1 MMNYFSLI
9 FSNNSVL
16 RNLQIQAFK
25 NVNLNGVCLE
35 FGASHKLNRNFL
47 KESSKKY
54 KTFYSNIDKKNKKF
68 LFLDLEKKI
77 NHKTKYDNIIIFN
90 VLEHL
95 RNINQPLNNIYFM
108 LKKNGKIYGST
119 PFLYR
124 IHGAPKDYNRYT
136 KDLIKKEL
144 QKKNF
149 KNIKI
154 KELGMGPFLASF
166 SLLRGYLKFLPII
179 YHILITLMILL
190 DKILFFFMKQDPI
203 IIYPIGYVFSG
214 VKK

>member
-25 NVNLNGVCLE
+25 NFKLNGVCLE

-77 NHKTKYDNIIIFN
+77 NHKRKYDNIIIFN

-124 IHGAPKDYNRYT
+124 IHGAPKDYSRYT

>member
-9 FSNNSVL
+9 FTNNSIL

-25 NVNLNGVCLE
+25 NFKLNGICLE
-35 FGASHKLNRNFL
+35 FGANHKLNRNFL
-47 KESSKKY
+47 KESSKEY

-77 NHKTKYDNIIIFN
+77 NHKIKYDNIIIFN

-95 RNINQPLNNIYFM
+95 RDIDQPLNNIYSM

-144 QKKNF
+144 EKKNF

-154 KELGMGPFLASF
+154 KELGTGPFLASF
-166 SLLRGYLKFLPII
+166 SLLRGYIKFLPIF
-179 YHILITLMILL
+179 YHFLITLMILL
-190 DKILFFFMKQDPI
+190 DKILLFFIKNDPI
-203 IIYPIGYVFSG
+203 KIYPIGYVFYG

>member
-9 FSNNSVL
+9 FSNNSIL

-25 NVNLNGVCLE
+25 DFKLNGICLE

-54 KTFYSNIDKKNKKF
+54 KTFYSNIEKKNKKF
-68 LFLDLEKKI
+68 LFLDLEKKT

-95 RNINQPLNNIYFM
+95 RNIDQPLHNIYSM

-136 KDLIKKEL
+136 KDLIIKEL

-166 SLLRGYLKFLPII
+166 SLLRGYVKFLPII

-190 DKILFFFMKQDPI
+190 DKILFFFIKNDPI
-203 IIYPIGYVFSG
+203 TIYPIGYVFSG

>member
-9 FSNNSVL
+9 FTNNSIL

-25 NVNLNGVCLE
+25 NFKLNGICLE
-35 FGASHKLNRNFL
+35 FGANHKLNRNFL
-47 KESSKKY
+47 KESSKEY

-77 NHKTKYDNIIIFN
+77 NHKIKYDNIIIFN

-95 RNINQPLNNIYFM
+95 RDIDQPLNNIYSM

-144 QKKNF
+144 EKKNF

-154 KELGMGPFLASF
+154 KELGTGPFLASF
-166 SLLRGYLKFLPII
+166 SLLRGYIKFLPIF
-179 YHILITLMILL
+179 YHFLITLMILL
-190 DKILFFFMKQDPI
+190 DKILLFFIKNDPI
-203 IIYPIGYVFSG
+203 KIYPIGYVFSG